1 MRRQRRSTRELP
13 VPEFVEILHANGW
26 RCSHRPL
33 MPQLGAGFDEWI
45 FRLASDR
52 LDHLFISGSTLEWER
67 KRFSREPFGDYTNA
81 YRDLGS
87 GKGLES
93 LPKK

>member
-1 MRRQRRSTRELP
+1 MRRKRVP
-13 VPEFVEILHANGW
+13 APDPEFVAILRANGW
-26 RCSHRPL
+26 LVSSRPL
-33 MPQLGAGFDEWI
+33 LPQLGFDEWV
-45 FRLASDR
+45 FRLSADR
-52 LDHLFISGSTLEWER
+52 LDYLFLSASNLEWER
-67 KRFSREPFGDYTNA
+67 KRFFREPFGDYTNA